1 MKEVRKYK
9 KKPVEVEAI
18 QFINAKDETIA
29 KISKFMR
36 GCCTEDSGEGFL
48 YG

>member
-1 MKEVRKYK
+1 MREVKKYK

-29 KISKFMR
+29 KISKFM
-36 GCCTEDSGEGFL
+36 EDVVQKIQAKAFL